1 MLEIPEAR
9 VVSKQLANT
18 IIGKTIQK
26 VAANSSPHKF
36 AFFSGDPASYP
47 SLLTSRKIEAIEAF
61 AGLIEISAKK
71 VKIVLGDGTNIRYF
85 KQGEIGPEKHQLRI
99 EFQDG
104 SSIIC
109 TIQMYGGMWAFL
121 EGTND
126 NPYYLAAKEKP
137 SPLSDEFDESY
148 FGGLLNNVKPTLS
161 IKAFLAT
168 EQRIPGLGNGVLQDI
183 LFNACIN
190 PRTKLVALSEQE
202 KAGLFASIKQT
213 LSAMTAQGGRDTEKD
228 LFGNPGGYQT
238 ILSSKTLEKPCP
250 RCGGTIV
257 KQAFLG
263 GNVYFCPNCQPV
275 KNQSF
280 SQEN

>member
-9 VVSKQLANT
+9 VISEQLTET
-18 IIGKTIQK
+18 IVGNTIQK
-26 VAANSSPHKF
+26 VQANSSPHKF
-36 AFFSGDPASYP
+36 AFYSGNPANYP
-47 SLLTSRKIEAIEAF
+47 TLLNGRKIEFAEAF
-61 AGLIEISAKK
+61 AGLIEISAEQ

-109 TIQMYGGMWAFL
+109 NIQMYGGMWAFV
-121 EGTND
+121 EGTNA

-137 SPLSDEFDESY
+137 NPLSDEFDDGY
-148 FGGLLNNVKPTLS
+148 FSALLVNAKPTLS
-161 IKAFLAT
+161 AKAFLAT

-183 LFNACIN
+183 LYNVRIN
-190 PRTKLVALSEQE
+190 PRTKLQALSEIDKQ
-202 KAGLFASIKQT
+202 GLYKSIKQT
-213 LSAMTAQGGRDTEKD
+213 LLTMTASGGRDTEKD

-238 ILSSKTLEKPCP
+238 ILSNKTLDKPCP

-257 KQAFLG
+257 RQAFLG
-263 GNVYFCPNCQPV
+263 GNVYFCPNCQPI
-275 KNQSF
+275 KS
-280 SQEN
+280 